1 MRKIEDK
8 LVYTMG
14 GRLEEIEQREWTDE
28 EVLEILRK
36 EKPDVPEEELI
47 SMIPAKKDRMGKANK
62 PRVILTNSR
71 YAKSVLDEVHMDY
84 EGDVRLTILLEHSIL
99 KLEALT
105 VCKNFLQ
112 QEIMC

>member
-47 SMIPAKKDRMGKANK
+47 SMIPAKKESNGKSQQ
-62 PRVILTNSR
+62 T
-71 YAKSVLDEVHMDY
+71 KSDSDKFQ
-84 EGDVRLTILLEHSIL
+84 I
-99 KLEALT
+99 
-105 VCKNFLQ
+105 CK
-112 QEIMC
+112 ECAG

>member
-84 EGDVRLTILLEHSIL
+84 EGDVNINDIGFS
-99 KLEALT
+99 K
-105 VCKNFLQ
+105 
-112 QEIMC
+112 M